1 MLQWYKVAQW
11 DIFWVGN
18 PWVRHILW
26 KCAALMLQ
34 DFGEKLK
41 YLSRTGSW
49 GTQVVWSAECCP
61 ALTMAMEAMVCY
73 NAFAITKK
81 TATAICI
88 NIMSIGPTLELWRIL
103 EYLKFCWPSEDPEN
117 RPNTFVPLLFIFPQ
131 KGMVISLFL
140 EVSSYLSYYEI
151 CRFLSM
157 LVAFICLRGAVE
169 VMNGFRTMI
178 FVGVPYPT
186 FRGLKSYSF
195 TRWGLPVLSWFVAPF
210 SFVHII

>member
-1 MLQWYKVAQW
+1 
-11 DIFWVGN
+11 
-18 PWVRHILW
+18 
-26 KCAALMLQ
+26 
-34 DFGEKLK
+34 
-41 YLSRTGSW
+41 
-49 GTQVVWSAECCP
+49 
-61 ALTMAMEAMVCY
+61 MAMEAMVCY

-81 TATAICI
+81 TATAIYI

-103 EYLKFCWPSEDPEN
+103 EYLKLLLTKR
-117 RPNTFVPLLFIFPQ
+117 RPRKSPQTYLYHYCLFSHKRGWSFH
-131 KGMVISLFL
+131 VISLFL

-195 TRWGLPVLSWFVAPF
+195 TR
-210 SFVHII
+210 